1 MLAFA
6 SLRGVAAGTVVE
18 VVKPESRGK
27 TSIDP
32 QISQITQIFPT
43 ECHP

>member
-18 VVKPESRGK
+18 VVKAESRGK

-32 QISQITQIFPT
+32 AQMTQIFPT